1 MKLSDLILRLQELQ
15 ADGFGDLDVDGDT
28 FLADV
33 EEAICE
39 IEAEE
44 AEEEEENDAP
54 DISAELAAHRAK
66 WGY

>member
-15 ADGFGDLDVDGDT
+15 ADGFGDLEVDGDT

-39 IEAEE
+39 QEAQE
-44 AEEEEENDAP
+44 EEEEENDAP